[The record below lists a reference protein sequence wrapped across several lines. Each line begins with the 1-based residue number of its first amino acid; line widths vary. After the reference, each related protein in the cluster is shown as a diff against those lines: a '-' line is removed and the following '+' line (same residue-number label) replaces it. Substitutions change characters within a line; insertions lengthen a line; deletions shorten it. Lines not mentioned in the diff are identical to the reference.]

1 MNSVLALYIRKFVLV
16 FMDDILI
23 YSSSLEEHVQ
33 HLQLVFRVL
42 LDNKLFLRFSKCA
55 FTQQQIEYL
64 GHVISHQGVA
74 TDPGKTEAMVK

>member
-1 MNSVLALYIRKFVLV
+1 
-16 FMDDILI
+16 
-23 YSSSLEEHVQ
+23 VQ

>member
-33 HLQLVFRVL
+33 HL
-42 LDNKLFLRFSKCA
+42 
-55 FTQQQIEYL
+55 
-64 GHVISHQGVA
+64 
-74 TDPGKTEAMVK
+74 